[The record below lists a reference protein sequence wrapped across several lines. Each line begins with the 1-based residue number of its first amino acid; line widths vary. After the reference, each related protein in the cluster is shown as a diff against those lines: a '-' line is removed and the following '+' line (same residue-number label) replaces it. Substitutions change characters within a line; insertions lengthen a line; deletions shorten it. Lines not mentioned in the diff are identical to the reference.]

1 MLKRKILYRN
11 SIEEKKID
19 ESEFGIKLTLS
30 L

>member
-11 SIEEKKID
+11 SIEENKID